1 MLHFSDFFGEK
12 KEIMFNNSATK
23 NYIYLHPSL
32 VKISYEVIIV
42 NENLSSTD
50 PADKIKINNLTSWI
64 KAHLTQIFFLKHI
77 QNTMEL
83 KTLKLIE
90 VLFLVSFPIFNFRK
104 QTYSF
109 QALRFVPAFL
119 HGLNG

>member
-64 KAHLTQIFFLKHI
+64 KAHLTQIFFFKTHPKYYGI
-77 QNTMEL
+77 KNTQ
-83 KTLKLIE
+83 
-90 VLFLVSFPIFNFRK
+90 VNWSSFFGKFS
-104 QTYSF
+104 YF
-109 QALRFVPAFL
+109 
-119 HGLNG
+119 